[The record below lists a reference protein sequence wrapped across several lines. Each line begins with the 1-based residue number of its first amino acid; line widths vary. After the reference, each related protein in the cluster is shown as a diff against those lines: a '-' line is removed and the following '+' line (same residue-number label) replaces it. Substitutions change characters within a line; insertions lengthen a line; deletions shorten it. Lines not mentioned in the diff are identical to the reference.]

1 MLKVIG
7 FLLLLH
13 SAISLIRYRKHLIYN
28 DTTDQYHIPLDILL
42 EIIVGFALNM
52 FFGVIMD
59 KKFANIHEFPHKKTY
74 DQAFQRPNFRQPGGR
89 GGVLQSVV
97 KDKIGNFD
105 INH

>member
-13 SAISLIRYRKHLIYN
+13 STISLIRYRKHLIYK
-28 DTTDQYHIPLDILL
+28 DMADQYHIPLDILL
-42 EIIVGFALNM
+42 EIIIGFALNL

-59 KKFANIHEFPHKKTY
+59 KRFVNIHEFPHKKTY
-74 DQAFQRPNFRQPGGR
+74 DQAFQRLNFRQPCGR

-97 KDKIGNFD
+97 RDKIGNFD
-105 INH
+105 IKN